1 MLVDSCSSQS
11 DMCTRVYW
19 DFVKTLQGPSNKAS
33 IEVQHG
39 ESGLRPKQLSLNTE
53 EDSDGSLAWM
63 ML

>member
-1 MLVDSCSSQS
+1 
-11 DMCTRVYW
+11 MCTRVYW